1 MMIGVLFGNFCS
13 SCFIKISVSFYVK
26 ITFFPDFFDDL
37 TPVAMGSYY
46 QCSNPDS
53 NEKNWTGH
61 IRPLNIN
68 RNEFEVTARGS
79 TFHLLVG
86 KHAYGKYL
94 CIPNWGIGT
103 EISSLSDCF
112 WNRERLE
119 QDYPE
124 LSKVD
129 IISIVKA
136 LEALSSYVTLSMKQ
150 IIRQE
155 ICRIAQ
161 NATDTKHSRLWH
173 GSQSD

>member
-68 RNEFEVTARGS
+68 RKEFEVTARGS
-79 TFHLLVG
+79 TFHLLLRPVSYT
-86 KHAYGKYL
+86 HL
-94 CIPNWGIGT
+94 TLPT
-103 EISSLSDCF
+103 
-112 WNRERLE
+112 NRE
-119 QDYPE
+119 
-124 LSKVD
+124 V
-129 IISIVKA
+129 
-136 LEALSSYVTLSMKQ
+136 
-150 IIRQE
+150 
-155 ICRIAQ
+155 
-161 NATDTKHSRLWH
+161 
-173 GSQSD
+173 

>member
-26 ITFFPDFFDDL
+26 ITFFPEFFDDL
-37 TPVAMGSYY
+37 NPVAMGSYY

-136 LEALSSYVTLSMKQ
+136 LEALSSYVTL
-150 IIRQE
+150 
-155 ICRIAQ
+155 
-161 NATDTKHSRLWH
+161 
-173 GSQSD
+173 